1 MRHRITA
8 GIIAIVAVI
17 VGGFLYA
24 FIADGTDQSPVA
36 EAEPAATPIV
46 VAQETPAAVVDT
58 TGTFTE
64 AEQAAINQMIGDYI
78 ATNPGFIRDY
88 LIGNPEVIQDAV
100 TELERRRIDAEA
112 ARQAEQIALHRD
124 LLLYSPRQAVIGN
137 PDGDVTLVEFF
148 DYNCT
153 YCKRALDDMNRL
165 IAEDPNLRIVLKE
178 FPVLGVGSTEAAQ
191 VAAAVAMIAP
201 GLYNDFHFLL
211 LGSSAQATLSLAI
224 SAAVEAGV
232 DEARLRAAMESDQV
246 TATIE
251 ESYMLADALA
261 LTGTPSYVLGN
272 EVIVGAVGFD
282 TLKSMIESVRACGE
296 TAC

>member
-1 MRHRITA
+1 
-8 GIIAIVAVI
+8 
-17 VGGFLYA
+17 
-24 FIADGTDQSPVA
+24 
-36 EAEPAATPIV
+36 
-46 VAQETPAAVVDT
+46 
-58 TGTFTE
+58 
-64 AEQAAINQMIGDYI
+64 
-78 ATNPGFIRDY
+78 
-88 LIGNPEVIQDAV
+88 
-100 TELERRRIDAEA
+100 
-112 ARQAEQIALHRD
+112 
-124 LLLYSPRQAVIGN
+124 
-137 PDGDVTLVEFF
+137 
-148 DYNCT
+148 
-153 YCKRALDDMNRL
+153 
-165 IAEDPNLRIVLKE
+165 
-178 FPVLGVGSTEAAQ
+178 
-191 VAAAVAMIAP
+191 MIAP

>member
-1 MRHRITA
+1 MRHRLTA

-17 VGGFLYA
+17 IGGFLYA
-24 FIADGTDQSPVA
+24 FIVDGTDQSPVA
-36 EAEPAATPIV
+36 EAQLAAAPLV
-46 VAQETPAAVVDT
+46 VAQEPAPVVDM

-78 ATNPGFIRDY
+78 EANPGFIRDY

-112 ARQAEQIALHRD
+112 ARQANQIALHRD
-124 LLLYSPRQAVIGN
+124 LQLYSPRQAVIGN

-165 IAEDPNLRIVLKE
+165 IAEDPNLRVVLKE
-178 FPVLGVGSTEAAQ
+178 FPVLGIGSTEAAQ
-191 VAAAVAMIAP
+191 VAAAVALIAP
-201 GLYNDFHFLL
+201 GLYNDFHILL
-211 LGSSAQATLSLAI
+211 LGSSAQATMSLAI

-232 DEARLRAAMESDQV
+232 DEARLRAAMESDQII
-246 TATIE
+246 ATIE
-251 ESYMLADALA
+251 ESYMLADALS
-261 LTGTPSYVLGN
+261 LTGTPSFVLGN
-272 EVIVGAVGFD
+272 EVIVGAVGYD
-282 TLKSMIESVRACGE
+282 TLRSMIDSVRACGE